1 MERQAD
7 KCIDGQTN
15 RGDIIH
21 LFQQTLKKKKK
32 KSHPLMFAASLHS
45 KHLSAATMERLSKT
59 NLTGNQNSDAF
70 QQNVTIYLS
79 LTFSI
84 M

>member
-1 MERQAD
+1 
-7 KCIDGQTN
+7 
-15 RGDIIH
+15 
-21 LFQQTLKKKKK
+21 
-32 KSHPLMFAASLHS
+32 MFAASLHS